1 MVLNC
6 NVIISSAITVL
17 ICGAVVYFCHKR
29 LLTIEQSVNK
39 QNQVL
44 AAFIA
49 NMQKD
54 IQIGGSGSGICGR
67 NIPNDL
73 ASEEAKAKSKLIVLN
88 RNEQDDNEE
97 TNRNK
102 GNSSTNSSSN
112 SSYAPIEVSS
122 DDDDDDDDESNTDE
136 SSEDDDE
143 NENKT
148 PTMMNEEIIVGDFEE
163 QRVLTDSWVK
173 VIDVDISSI
182 PQSSQLPIERMI
194 VLKQEQE
201 PEDDQ
206 EDDDMQRLLH
216 ESMFECLTGSSMNMT
231 SMNIGGGGG
240 GAAFV
245 MSSST
250 PMPMN
255 ISAMFQAHL
264 RERDEQPQQNM
275 VSSIV
280 EIIDTDDSISDVSS
294 ASSALAATS
303 VIEVKPNSL
312 KSEYSAMKVDD
323 LRKIIVEQ
331 ALTSKENAKKLKK
344 QEILDLLSL
353 KK

>member
-54 IQIGGSGSGICGR
+54 IQIGGSGSGSGICAR

-88 RNEQDDNEE
+88 RNEQDDDEE
-97 TNRNK
+97 KNRNK
-102 GNSSTNSSSN
+102 SNSSTNSSSN

-122 DDDDDDDDESNTDE
+122 DDEDDDDDSNTDE
-136 SSEDDDE
+136 SSEDDE
-143 NENKT
+143 ANENKT
-148 PTMMNEEIIVGDFEE
+148 PTMVNEEIIVGDFEE
-163 QRVLTDSWVK
+163 RHVLTDSWVK

-206 EDDDMQRLLH
+206 EEDDIQRLLH
-216 ESMFECLTGSSMNMT
+216 ESMFECLTGSNMSM
-231 SMNIGGGGG
+231 GGGS

-245 MSSST
+245 MSSSSS

-264 RERDEQPQQNM
+264 RERDEQPQSNT

>member
-1 MVLNC
+1 
-6 NVIISSAITVL
+6 
-17 ICGAVVYFCHKR
+17 
-29 LLTIEQSVNK
+29 
-39 QNQVL
+39 
-44 AAFIA
+44 
-49 NMQKD
+49 
-54 IQIGGSGSGICGR
+54 
-67 NIPNDL
+67 
-73 ASEEAKAKSKLIVLN
+73 
-88 RNEQDDNEE
+88 
-97 TNRNK
+97 
-102 GNSSTNSSSN
+102 
-112 SSYAPIEVSS
+112 
-122 DDDDDDDDESNTDE
+122 
-136 SSEDDDE
+136 
-143 NENKT
+143 
-148 PTMMNEEIIVGDFEE
+148 
-163 QRVLTDSWVK
+163 
-173 VIDVDISSI
+173 
-182 PQSSQLPIERMI
+182 MI

-216 ESMFECLTGSSMNMT
+216 ESMFECLTGSSMN
-231 SMNIGGGGG
+231 IGG

-245 MSSST
+245 MSSSSS

-264 RERDEQPQQNM
+264 RERDEQPQSNT

>member
-6 NVIISSAITVL
+6 NVIVSSAITVL

-54 IQIGGSGSGICGR
+54 IQIGGTCGR
-67 NIPNDL
+67 NISNLNLNTNSNSNGHDL
-73 ASEEAKAKSKLIVLN
+73 ASEEAKSKLIVLN
-88 RNEQDDNEE
+88 RNERDDDDDD

-102 GNSSTNSSSN
+102 SNSSTNSSSK

-122 DDDDDDDDESNTDE
+122 DDEEDEDDDESNTDD

-143 NENKT
+143 NENEDKT
-148 PTMMNEEIIVGDFEE
+148 PTMMNEEIIVGDFEKE
-163 QRVLTDSWVK
+163 RVLTDSWVK

-201 PEDDQ
+201 DQ

-216 ESMFECLTGSSMNMT
+216 ESMFECLTGSSMNM
-231 SMNIGGGGG
+231 GG

-264 RERDEQPQQNM
+264 RERDEQPPQNM

-303 VIEVKPNSL
+303 VIEVKPNSI

-331 ALTSKENAKKLKK
+331 SLTSKENAKKLKK